1 MTKRLSS
8 FSSSFPFLLLVLTVL
23 ASLCALRTGAWGLA
37 TTHPHHLH
45 LHLHLHLLQR
55 SSAQRR
61 ASATTTSAAA
71 WFGGSYFRLRSTAS
85 EGGISDEGGKKK
97 MSRAARRDL
106 VKRALQAYKD
116 MFGNL
121 LVHQKFV
128 IPEGSDLWGL
138 KLGSIVN
145 TVRNNNYYKELRPE
159 LEEMGFDYDP
169 QPIGYGWD
177 GEEGAAGLRENI

>member
-1 MTKRLSS
+1 
-8 FSSSFPFLLLVLTVL
+8 
-23 ASLCALRTGAWGLA
+23 
-37 TTHPHHLH
+37 
-45 LHLHLHLLQR
+45 
-55 SSAQRR
+55 
-61 ASATTTSAAA
+61 
-71 WFGGSYFRLRSTAS
+71 
-85 EGGISDEGGKKK
+85 

-177 GEEGAAGLRENI
+177 LVKRALQAYERIYEDLLVPASFTIPEGDASWERDLWGMKLGITVMSIRNRDA